1 MNSSLSLPPQT
12 TLDTPSEF
20 DLSPNKQVDFSNSI
34 KSKRFPRKVKLL
46 FPFQHGY
53 RMVVME
59 MSLAI
64 CGIVLNLVVLISIRL
79 EAHIIY
85 LKM

>member
-1 MNSSLSLPPQT
+1 
-12 TLDTPSEF
+12 
-20 DLSPNKQVDFSNSI
+20 
-34 KSKRFPRKVKLL
+34 
-46 FPFQHGY
+46 
-53 RMVVME
+53 MVVME

-79 EAHIIY
+79 ETHIIY